1 MRVDGRTWATC
12 KGLVWMLLYGLL
24 KTGSESSD
32 TCIHIRPRITSLFIH
47 SLRAEPVHLSSVSQY
62 NQCLVL
68 VVKLVLWV
76 IPVGWLCWC
85 RGWCGLL
92 KLPLTTGTLNAAAA
106 LPANSGTLWSDTG
119 AWTSRQRRCVSS
131 APRFHH
137 TKQRCC
143 LHSNSI
149 LSILTC
155 YLLLSPHSASAHD
168 RCGIVSRFEMWGG
181 WGRGGEEI
189 AQMKVTPM
197 LTDRQRGLH
206 TGMEKE

>member
-1 MRVDGRTWATC
+1 MRLEPQSSLGWNVGGRTYLSYMQRPGVNASIRIYMKDWEW
-12 KGLVWMLLYGLL
+12 KLWYL
-24 KTGSESSD
+24 S
-32 TCIHIRPRITSLFIH
+32 IHIRPRITSLFIH

-119 AWTSRQRRCVSS
+119 AWTSRQRRRVSS
-131 APRFHH
+131 APHFHH

-168 RCGIVSRFEMWGG
+168 RCGIVSRFEIRG
-181 WGRGGEEI
+181 GRGGNS
-189 AQMKVTPM
+189 AN
-197 LTDRQRGLH
+197 
-206 TGMEKE
+206 